1 MEDQPVTFKK
11 VLEKNSSLQ
20 RRRLFAENKRK
31 EIADEF
37 SQRLD
42 LRKHQ
47 SVDIYCAGS
56 LGRGDSGDK
65 TDLDLFILS
74 NNRGCEERRLDSLR
88 LIAEIIYINKKLGF
102 PEFSNDGQYLKVY
115 SFPDMLDSLGSPKD
129 DNENLFTARM
139 LLILESR
146 PIFNEVLYDQH
157 VENTLGHYFRD
168 MRGRT
173 SFKPLFL
180 LNDLLRFWRTL
191 CLNYELIRDDP
202 DRPWRKKNINLKFS
216 RMLTVFGTVL
226 PIIVEPATNQ
236 NCVYKLM
243 SLSPM
248 ERLVHGL
255 DMLGDGSLLT
265 EFSRFI
271 SNYES
276 FLKIKDQ
283 MGSKL
288 SIDDISLDRKSKNM
302 AKEFSDFL
310 FKCLTHSNIKHDFV
324 KYLFL

>member
-1 MEDQPVTFKK
+1 MTFKK
-11 VLEKNSSLQ
+11 VLKNHSNLQ
-20 RRRLFAENKRK
+20 KRRLLAESTIKKIKN
-31 EIADEF
+31 EF

-47 SVDIYCAGS
+47 SVNIYCAGS
-56 LGRGDSGDK
+56 LGRGDIGNK
-65 TDLDLFILS
+65 PDLDLFILS
-74 NNRGCEERRLDSLR
+74 NNRECKERRLYSLR
-88 LIAEIIYINKKLGF
+88 LIAEIIDVNKKLGF

-115 SFPDMLDSLGSPKD
+115 SFPDMLDALGSPKD
-129 DNENLFTARM
+129 DNENLFTVRM
-139 LLILESR
+139 LLLLESR
-146 PIFNEVLYDQH
+146 PIFNEELYNSH

-168 MRGRT
+168 MRGRA

-191 CLNYELIRDDP
+191 CLNYELIRDDT

-216 RMLTVFGTVL
+216 RMLTIFGTVL

-236 NCVYKLM
+236 RCVYKLM
-243 SLSPM
+243 TLSPM
-248 ERLVHGL
+248 ERLAHGL
-255 DMLGDGSLLT
+255 DMLGDDSLLN
-265 EFSRFI
+265 EFRGFI
-271 SNYES
+271 SHYES
-276 FLKIKDQ
+276 FLEMKDQ

-288 SIDDISLDRKSKNM
+288 SLDDVSLDRKSRSM